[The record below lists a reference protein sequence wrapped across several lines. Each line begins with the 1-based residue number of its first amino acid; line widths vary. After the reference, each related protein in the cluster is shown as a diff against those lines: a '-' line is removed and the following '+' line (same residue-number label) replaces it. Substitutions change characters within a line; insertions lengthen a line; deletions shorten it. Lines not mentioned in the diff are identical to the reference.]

1 MYEAHMS
8 DEVMY
13 VLKCGIVTLAWIIGE
28 PWLHCLNLL
37 LQVQKYEFKDMLI
50 KTNYTII
57 V

>member
-13 VLKCGIVTLAWIIGE
+13 VLKCGIVTLAWIGE

-37 LQVQKYEFKDMLI
+37 LQVQKYEFKDRLI